1 MGIAWSIGGVHDR
14 AWKERPVF
22 GKIRSMSLSGLKNKF
37 PVDDYIKKFPEPR
50 AYPGKRRGEKPPRP
64 IGASF

>member
-1 MGIAWSIGGVHDR
+1 VYKEVRSDKQSPSEKKVGIAWSIGGVHDR

-22 GKIRSMSLSGLKNKF
+22 GKVCCLSLSGLKNKF

-50 AYPGKRRGEKPPRP
+50 T
-64 IGASF
+64 